1 LEKEMKMSAINSS
14 ALRQA
19 NLGVDRTPHR
29 TIPTSPPV
37 ARGNPLAFA
46 LIEEDSKS
54 RGKRVART
62 GLALAL
68 QVIIVGALL
77 LIPLV
82 VTEAIDLHQFD
93 KTLLIAPPPPAAP
106 SPPVVHAQAVA
117 PKISIL
123 HPQLTAPT
131 IIPKRIVETGSDIG
145 AAAPAISDVGGVTG
159 GTGDVLGAS
168 LAAVPPPPPAAARPK
183 GPIRISSGMR
193 EPRLI
198 SAPPVEYSPIARQAH
213 VEGTVLLEAIID
225 EHGDVT
231 QVRAISGPALLF
243 SSAIKAVAGRRYEP
257 TILDGQ
263 PVAIRLDV
271 TVNFH
276 LS

>member
-29 TIPTSPPV
+29 AIPTSPPA

-68 QVIIVGALL
+68 QVILVGALL
-77 LIPLV
+77 LVPLV

-145 AAAPAISDVGGVTG
+145 AAAPAISDVGGVAG

-168 LAAVPPPPPAAARPK
+168 LAAVPPPPPAASRPK

-243 SSAIKAVAGRRYEP
+243 PSAIKAVAGRRYEP
-257 TILDGQ
+257 TYLDGQ